1 MDKQQSLSDL
11 WRENRSKD
19 PGADL
24 ASILD
29 GARII
34 AQSLNPKVEV
44 VFAGVQTA
52 ETDMKRIY
60 LSPRD
65 LGTEYPVPGD
75 AVDCILGLT
84 VHEVG
89 HTLFSEDKVKFLHKL
104 ERSAKISTNEDYKPF
119 VDLVNVFED
128 IYVNHL
134 MTAYPGYRDY
144 LQREMAHSLG
154 VFNPDGVT
162 KPLEASCTRK
172 DMLNA
177 MVYLTLAGGK
187 MPQSISQEN
196 VKTLGKMATLA
207 NKMCTKKTS
216 KTTAIILAWNA
227 LKELP
232 TTLSDEDRGFGEPAP
247 APDTGESKP
256 APEQVQEDAENDRET
271 QEKLEKQEG
280 LEEETEEDE
289 DNGKTESEE
298 EGDEKGQDTGEEE
311 QGTGENEEE
320 AENVETEPTNGAEG
334 DIGEEE
340 EDREDI
346 EPEIEPDPN
355 LDLSSGLN
363 DLVDDDTRLP
373 KDLAEEVS
381 EAIVEKR
388 ADLSELLSYIAKDSY
403 MTILAY
409 TPPEDAKR
417 AADAR
422 SKTSFAEE
430 KLRRVL
436 QDFRLRRTKDY
447 RGLMAGRISSRR
459 LHRVSYGDQRVF
471 QRRDR
476 PEEIDMAICLLMD
489 LSGSV
494 HYHRPLI
501 EQITCAICDAFQKE
515 KVEFIALGYSE
526 AGNTAYIPRLY
537 DRESQKVKLGLDK
550 EWHSTP
556 SYEGLAAAIAQLL
569 RLTGKKQKVLFHFT
583 DGQPTSGRADIPEL
597 LKDARAKGITDI
609 HVCLARE
616 SGLEKFKYLYGEG
629 AMMVEDINQ
638 LPDIVDQELR
648 KRLKI

>member
-1 MDKQQSLSDL
+1 
-11 WRENRSKD
+11 
-19 PGADL
+19 
-24 ASILD
+24 
-29 GARII
+29 
-34 AQSLNPKVEV
+34 
-44 VFAGVQTA
+44 
-52 ETDMKRIY
+52 MKRIY

-89 HTLFSEDKVKFLHKL
+89 HTLFSENKPQFLAKL
-104 ERSAKISTNEDYKPF
+104 ERSAKIYTSEDYKPF

-154 VFNPDGVT
+154 VFNPDSVL

-187 MPQSISQEN
+187 MPQNISQDN

-216 KTTAIILAWNA
+216 KTTAITLAWNT

-256 APEQVQEDAENDRET
+256 APEQVQEDAENDRKT
-271 QEKLEKQEG
+271 QDKLEEQEG

-298 EGDEKGQDTGEEE
+298 GEEE
-311 QGTGENEEE
+311 SQGATVEKPEAGEEE
-320 AENVETEPTNGAEG
+320 EEENPDTEPTNSTEG
-334 DIGEEE
+334 DINKEG

-355 LDLSSGLN
+355 LDLSSELN

-409 TPPEDAKR
+409 TPPEDAGR
-417 AADAR
+417 AVDAR
-422 SKTSFAEE
+422 SKTASAEE
-430 KLRRVL
+430 KLRRIL

-447 RGLMAGRISSRR
+447 RGLMAGRVSSRR
-459 LHRVSYGDQRVF
+459 LHRVAYGDQRVF

-526 AGNTAYIPRLY
+526 VGNTAYIPRLY
-537 DRESQKVKLGLDK
+537 DRESQKVKLGLNK

-583 DGQPTSGRADIPEL
+583 DGQPTSGRDDIPEL
-597 LKDARAKGITDI
+597 LNDARAKGITDI
-609 HVCLARE
+609 HICLTTRE
-616 SGLEKFKYLYGEG
+616 IGEPTKDYVSTKFKYLYGESI
-629 AMMVEDINQ
+629 MMVKDINE
-638 LPDIVDQELR
+638 LPDIIDAELR